1 MMKTN
6 QIHSTFNYSMFKGVT
21 NRDVKDWKHLG
32 DIKRDG
38 LFVPIVI
45 NEKMQLID
53 GQHRLAACKH
63 LGIPVDYII
72 RPNVKAED
80 VMKINMSQKKWKSE
94 DFLKAYCDE
103 LHQEYLALKGF
114 MLQYPGMSLLA
125 AKSLLTFTN
134 NNIIKEFREGKFKVT
149 HLLQAEDQ
157 ANYLW
162 KYAEYY
168 EKPFVRST
176 RFVRAYQRVYKLLYR
191 DGNVADLNK
200 AMEDNSRRVVK
211 CNSIAECAEML
222 VELYNYRRR
231 KNKLKLDD

>member
-1 MMKTN
+1 MNTN
-6 QIHSTFNYSMFKGVT
+6 QIHSTLDYDMFKGVT

-32 DIKRDG
+32 DIKKDG

-72 RPNVKAED
+72 RPNVKAKD

-94 DFLKAYCDE
+94 DFLEAYCKE
-103 LHQEYLALKGF
+103 GLVEYKRVKTF
-114 MLQYPGMSLLA
+114 MKVYPGMSLLA
-125 AKSLLTFTN
+125 AKNLLTFSN
-134 NNIIKEFREGKFKVT
+134 NNIIHQFREGKFKVT
-149 HLLQAEDQ
+149 HAPLANKQAT
-157 ANYLW
+157 YLW
-162 KYAEYY
+162 RYAEYY
-168 EKPFVRST
+168 DKPFIKST
-176 RFVRAYQRVYKLLYR
+176 RFVRAYQKIFKLLYR
-191 DGNVADLNK
+191 DGHVPDLHK

>member
-1 MMKTN
+1 MNTN
-6 QIHSTFNYSMFKGVT
+6 QIHSTLNYDMFKGVT

-32 DIKRDG
+32 DIKKDG

-72 RPNVKAED
+72 RPNVKAQD

-94 DFLKAYCDE
+94 DFLEAYCKDG
-103 LHQEYLALKGF
+103 HQEYLRLKAF
-114 MLQYPGMSLLA
+114 MKSYPGLSLLA

-134 NNIIKEFREGKFKVT
+134 NNIIQAFREGEFKVT
-149 HLLQAEDQ
+149 HLELALEQAT
-157 ANYLW
+157 YLW
-162 KYAEYY
+162 FYATYY
-168 EKPFVRST
+168 DKPFVKST
-176 RFVRAYQRVYKLLYR
+176 RFVRGYQKVYKLLYL
-191 DGNVADLNK
+191 DGNVSDLNK